1 MLELKKEVR
10 TFNDRSTKKEVE
22 YEVFYVELSNGLQ
35 VILKTTDNTAKALLL
50 LELSK
55 REEQVK

>member
-10 TFNDRSTKKEVE
+10 TFKDRATKQDVE
-22 YEVFYVELSNGLQ
+22 YEVFYVELSNGLK
-35 VILKTTDNTAKALLL
+35 VVLKTIDNTAKALLS

-55 REEQVK
+55 KGVK

>member
-10 TFNDRSTKKEVE
+10 TFKDRVTKQDVE

-35 VILKTTDNTAKALLL
+35 VVLKTTDNTAKALLS

-55 REEQVK
+55 KEVK